1 MLKCKAAILF
11 SIFLFIFSITTFSKP
26 QKKATSG
33 KKFLEAFRI
42 AEEIKIDGFL
52 NESDWERA
60 QVATDFYQ
68 YEPFNGSF
76 PSEKTEVRVLFDDE
90 AIYIGAIL
98 FDTNPENIYCE
109 LGQRD
114 NSDNLKS
121 DAFSVLLST
130 YNDGINYQ
138 DFIVSASGVQT
149 DIMRTGN
156 SSDRSW
162 NAVWTSKVSINEQ
175 GWIVEMKI
183 PFSALRFS
191 KNSATNW
198 GLNFRRLIKRYNEW
212 DTWNPIDNSISGIVN
227 QSGELSGISDIK
239 PPLRLSFS
247 PYISAYVEK
256 FPNSKSLNYR
266 LNGGMDVK
274 VGLSESFTL
283 DMTLIPDFGQV
294 KSDEKVLNIS
304 PFEVKYD
311 EQRPFFIEGMDLFDK
326 GNIFYSRRIG
336 SKPSGYHTISDS
348 LRTNE
353 IVAENPSETSMINAT
368 KISGRTAKGLG
379 VGFFNAITSEANA
392 LIKDTVSGAEREV
405 ATQGLTNYNMLVL
418 DQTLPNNSYV
428 SLANTN
434 LLHPY
439 ANYYSNVTATDFI
452 FRNKTTKYALQGVGA
467 VSQIYADSS
476 TIGYKSYLVAQKT
489 SGNFLFNVWNNIES
503 EQYNPNDLGYLQK
516 ANEFSNGVE
525 VGYKIYQPF
534 WKLLNWNSWVGFSHN
549 QLYNPRVYN
558 KSSVYVSLRTTITRS
573 YLTLGTDFSF
583 NPKETHDYDEP
594 RTNDRMLIRPRN
606 ISGSFWTS
614 SDYRKPVALDTG
626 AGYWKAEDFSY
637 NGLYVSLSPRLR
649 FSNNFFVVYEV
660 RQDFENNNL
669 GYAGKSDNEIYMGFR
684 DVSTLTNTINGLLSF
699 NSLSNINL
707 RIRHYWRWIDYSSY
721 HTLYDDGTLSA
732 PLENHNMDNNINF
745 NLFNID
751 LTYQWNFA
759 PGSELSVVW
768 KNAIELSNGDVR
780 SNFFSNFGDV
790 LSSGQVNSLSFKILY
805 YIDYQ
810 HVKNSFIKGA

>member
-11 SIFLFIFSITTFSKP
+11 SIFLFFISTTTFSKP

-33 KKFLEAFRI
+33 KKILEAFRI
-42 AEEIKIDGFL
+42 YEEIKIDGDL
-52 NESDWERA
+52 IEIAWENA

-76 PSEKTEVRVLFDDE
+76 PSEKTEVKILYDDE

-98 FDTNPENIYCE
+98 YDTEPENIYRE

-162 NAVWTSKVSINEQ
+162 NAVWTSKVKIVEN

-191 KNSATNW
+191 KSSAANW

-227 QSGELSGISDIK
+227 QSGELSGVKDVKS
-239 PPLRLSFS
+239 PLRLSFS

-256 FPNSKSLNYR
+256 YPNSKSLNYR

-294 KSDEKVLNIS
+294 KSDDKVLNIS

-336 SKPSGYHTISDS
+336 SKPSGYYNVYDS
-348 LRTNE
+348 LNVNE
-353 IVAENPSETSMINAT
+353 TVSENPNETSMINAT
-368 KISGRTAKGLG
+368 KISGRTGNGLG
-379 VGFFNAITSEANA
+379 IGFFNAVTPHTNA
-392 LIKDTVSGAEREV
+392 VIKDTITGAEREFT
-405 ATQGLTNYNMLVL
+405 TQGLTNYNMLVL
-418 DQTLPNNSYV
+418 DQTLANNSYI

-434 LLHPY
+434 LIHPH
-439 ANYYSNVTATDFI
+439 ANYTANVTATDFI
-452 FRNKTTKYALQGVGA
+452 IRNKQTRYALQGVGA
-467 VSQIYADSS
+467 ISQIYADSS

-489 SGNFLFNVWNNIES
+489 SGNFLFNAWNNIES
-503 EQYNPNDLGYLQK
+503 KNYNPNDMGYIQK
-516 ANEFSNGVE
+516 ANEFTNGVE
-525 VGYKIYQPF
+525 FGYKIYQPF
-534 WKLLNWNSWVGFSHN
+534 WKLLNWNSWIGFSHN

-558 KSSVYVSLRTTITRS
+558 KSSVYLSARTTITKS
-573 YLTLGTDFSF
+573 YLTLGVDFSF
-583 NPKETHDYDEP
+583 NTNETHDYDEP
-594 RTNDRMLIRPRN
+594 RTPGRMLIRPRN

-614 SDYRKPVALDTG
+614 SDYRKPVAIDTR
-626 AGYWKAEDFSY
+626 AGYWKAEDYNFS
-637 NGLYVSLSPRLR
+637 GMYVSLSPRLR
-649 FSNNFFVVYEV
+649 FSNNLFMVYEV
-660 RQDFENNNL
+660 RQDFEKNNL
-669 GYAGKSDNEIYMGFR
+669 GYAGKTDDDIFMGFR
-684 DVSTLTNTINGLLSF
+684 DVSTLTNTLNGLFSF
-699 NSLSNINL
+699 NSLSFINL
-707 RIRHYWRWIDYSSY
+707 RIRHYWRWIDYSGY
-721 HTLYDDGTLSA
+721 HILNENGTLSN
-732 PLENHNMDNNINF
+732 PLVNHNLDNNINF

-780 SNFFSNFGDV
+780 SNFFANFGDV
-790 LSSGQVNSLSFKILY
+790 INSGQVNSLSFKVLY

-810 HVKNSFIKGA
+810 HVKSNLKKGG